1 MEIFNLHTADSYDR
15 IMLGN
20 RIRQFK
26 SYFREML
33 QNNAQQAIHYMNH
46 ENLHFPSLF
55 VLESDIKNSEL
66 SSHLSPRNQ
75 QALEITK
82 EITSGEFANLHR
94 LSSDTRDTTY
104 PVLKWMLETGY
115 RNDGL
120 SNQYDLVM
128 ESVSALLVKVYRDT
142 TVLPAMAEMIFS
154 RHRKG
159 LYIHDLVWAFFES
172 RIPSS
177 LGLIANYLNSVDRK
191 DILLAQKLLSFIPEI
206 STSRPST
213 PSAQHSHFLQWMQ
226 ENGSFLR
233 YTGESL
239 HRTPSP
245 IPYVVSLEAKYLCKA
260 ISADTGKPLTPFT
273 LEDSTLLES
282 FRGLPQ
288 DIRILLSDYSYRL
301 YRQNGYR
308 WRLWLH
314 SPVSEQIK
322 SVKGWQGGIV

>member
-1 MEIFNLHTADSYDR
+1 MEVFNLHTADSYDR

-26 SYFREML
+26 SHFQEML
-33 QNNAQQAIHYMNH
+33 QNNTQQAIHYMNH

-75 QALEITK
+75 QALEITR

-120 SNQYDLVM
+120 NNQYDLVM

-159 LYIHDLVWAFFES
+159 LYIHDLVWAFFEC
-172 RIPSS
+172 RLPSS
-177 LGLIANYLNSVDRK
+177 LGLIANYLNSIDRK
-191 DILLAQKLLSFIPEI
+191 DVLLAQKLLSFIPEI
-206 STSRPST
+206 SASRPST
-213 PSAQHSHFLQWMQ
+213 PSAQYTHFLQWMQ

-239 HRTPSP
+239 QQTPSP
-245 IPYVVSLEAKYLCKA
+245 LPYVVSLEAKYLCKA
-260 ISADTGKPLTPFT
+260 IAPATGKPLNPFT
-273 LEDSTLLES
+273 PEESKLLEP
-282 FRGLPQ
+282 FQALPQ
-288 DIRILLSDYSYRL
+288 DLRVLLSSYSYLL
-301 YRQNGYR
+301 YRQNGYQ
-308 WRLWLH
+308 WRTWIF
-314 SPVSEQIK
+314 SPVSEQIRSARAWK
-322 SVKGWQGGIV
+322 GGIL